1 MNTHNQWIL
10 QTWRANCDRQL
21 LLDHQ
26 ATIRYTT
33 KYVGKAEKTSKQLL
47 RALQKMVRYSD
58 ETDTVTKTVN
68 KVMNKCI
75 GIRDMSK
82 NEVCSFIAGDN
93 HYDSSRTV
101 KAVNLF
107 ENENGYVNFSD
118 PHRNVY
124 GKTFVEKY
132 MDRDQKYENMN
143 IDTYALKVDFVK
155 GKEKDVSKTTIKNRV
170 CRFRPRYSANPQSES
185 YPEYCTY
192 NLLRFKSFR
201 AREEIFTEETS
212 DQELV
217 ENWIKFLQDNP
228 GIPLPKYREQLE
240 NAEYVLQCIELGED
254 IETPPHEMDPN
265 YNWFKKNVKTILNED
280 KIPVC
285 RDMQK
290 WKKLNLQYSDECMT
304 GMETILRDYQ
314 SENRD
319 LTDCTCDN
327 TNRQNV
333 TYQDLKGKQ
342 KEAYNLVRNHFRST
356 SKNQLLAMIL
366 GGAGSGKSFLI
377 HSLAH
382 LLGDKCTLTATTGI
396 AAWNVNGRTIH
407 SVLSLTKNN
416 ISTETLTSLQDALC
430 TIEYIIVDECSMM
443 GQRLLFTFDQRLR
456 EICAN
461 NLPFGGKNI
470 IFVGHFAQL
479 PPVLDTHMWMI
490 PPIDASAVK
499 RQGYSLSQ

>member
-1 MNTHNQWIL
+1 
-10 QTWRANCDRQL
+10 
-21 LLDHQ
+21 
-26 ATIRYTT
+26 
-33 KYVGKAEKTSKQLL
+33 
-47 RALQKMVRYSD
+47 
-58 ETDTVTKTVN
+58 
-68 KVMNKCI
+68 
-75 GIRDMSK
+75 
-82 NEVCSFIAGDN
+82 
-93 HYDSSRTV
+93 
-101 KAVNLF
+101 
-107 ENENGYVNFSD
+107 
-118 PHRNVY
+118 
-124 GKTFVEKY
+124 VEY
-132 MDRDQKYENMN
+132 
-143 IDTYALKVDFVK
+143 
-155 GKEKDVSKTTIKNRV
+155 
-170 CRFRPRYSANPQSES
+170 
-185 YPEYCTY
+185 
-192 NLLRFKSFR
+192 
-201 AREEIFTEETS
+201 
-212 DQELV
+212 
-217 ENWIKFLQDNP
+217 WIKFLQDNP

-416 ISTETLTSLQDALC
+416 
-430 TIEYIIVDECSMM
+430 
-443 GQRLLFTFDQRLR
+443 
-456 EICAN
+456 
-461 NLPFGGKNI
+461 
-470 IFVGHFAQL
+470 
-479 PPVLDTHMWMI
+479 
-490 PPIDASAVK
+490 
-499 RQGYSLSQ
+499 